1 MNTGT
6 NWQNLNG
13 ESVFDHYLPYCPTV
27 IESVY
32 NVSEIPEGI
41 DPFIT
46 VVKTTERLFITD
58 GKHGIYCAKS
68 EGGKWTK
75 SWDKI

>member
-1 MNTGT
+1 MKARTD
-6 NWQNLNG
+6 WQNLNN
-13 ESVFDHYLPYCPTV
+13 ESIFDHYLPYCPTV

-32 NVSEIPEGI
+32 GAADIPEGT

-58 GKHGIYCAKS
+58 GQHGIYSAKS
-68 EGGKWTK
+68 GSGNWIKVWNK
-75 SWDKI
+75 L